1 MAKALKKLDI
11 LDINWRNGPGAHH
24 LFLDKAKSLVSTEE
38 DGAFDLEEANEV
50 IEELEA
56 LLYFGTQFGPYA
68 PEGMADFYQLTPTM
82 ASMITQL
89 KDRVFQ
95 HRALPQLCELAKG
108 GPKVCRYCN
117 WAIERIGQ
125 GRDSVLSDPRISTQ
139 PRGCFAYTHL
149 CAVDSSQTL
158 PLLEQRSQEGCVL
171 CGYLRE
177 HFLISLQ
184 VPDAVDDDTP
194 DDIYGPF
201 YVWLLFDWDDKPRR
215 DRQRGNTLQFFTLQ
229 VMREGRNSRTSR
241 QVRFSVGSN
250 DSRLSNSLGLLSPPR
265 PAPLDPGN
273 LKLIQDCLSAGD
285 HKNTNARFTP
295 KRLLDLGTTDAFL
308 PRVVDMAPSYVSTDD
323 QPVEYVALS
332 YCWGPHTDA
341 SRQLLLTA
349 ESKQSIYQGI
359 STSDLTPVVRD
370 AVTTCR
376 ALGFRFLWVDTLC
389 ILQRDTEDWEEHSY
403 DMEKVF
409 AGSTLTI
416 CAMATSSCLDSFLQR
431 THDRLDL
438 PLGSDSGLSPTASIT
453 LFPCWSDQKLPFY
466 GGYRQRNTEPPLQTD
481 LRISS
486 WSRRG
491 WVFRLSGIARVFKD
505 VYQDDYVAGLWAK
518 DIACGLL
525 WDTKDNREA
534 FKDFYSSL
542 SSNEQQVGPSW
553 SWTGRRQSFLRFHL
567 TLSTN
572 WRCRVRS
579 HLRSEVLQVRA
590 ENHVN
595 GKNPFGRIHS
605 AALHI
610 SGLLLGIPG
619 KWEPEELSSFWYT
632 TSEGQ
637 VVCVDPDWNMASV
650 EGDDRRKFRLLLL
663 SSCCSEPPTWEIGE
677 DRFGPRESVTYRRDY
692 RHTFYEDRNREDN
705 GPARCTLCG
714 PEHERDAWGLLIYPA
729 AQAGTYYRVGTFLC
743 RAQLGGRSIFD
754 HGYTDSIVLI

>member
-11 LDINWRNGPGAHH
+11 LDINWRNGPGAHR

-341 SRQLLLTA
+341 SRQLHLTA

-376 ALGFRFLWVDTLC
+376 ALGFRFLWVDALC

-754 HGYTDSIVLI
+754 HGYTDSIILI

>member
-11 LDINWRNGPGAHH
+11 LDINWRNGPGAHR

-38 DGAFDLEEANEV
+38 YGAFDLEEANKV

-108 GPKVCRYCN
+108 G
-117 WAIERIGQ
+117 
-125 GRDSVLSDPRISTQ
+125 ISTQ

-285 HKNTNARFTP
+285 HQNTNARFTP
-295 KRLLDLGTTDAFL
+295 
-308 PRVVDMAPSYVSTDD
+308 
-323 QPVEYVALS
+323 
-332 YCWGPHTDA
+332 
-341 SRQLLLTA
+341 
-349 ESKQSIYQGI
+349 
-359 STSDLTPVVRD
+359 
-370 AVTTCR
+370 
-376 ALGFRFLWVDTLC
+376 
-389 ILQRDTEDWEEHSY
+389 
-403 DMEKVF
+403 
-409 AGSTLTI
+409 
-416 CAMATSSCLDSFLQR
+416 
-431 THDRLDL
+431 
-438 PLGSDSGLSPTASIT
+438 
-453 LFPCWSDQKLPFY
+453 
-466 GGYRQRNTEPPLQTD
+466 
-481 LRISS
+481 
-486 WSRRG
+486 
-491 WVFRLSGIARVFKD
+491 
-505 VYQDDYVAGLWAK
+505 
-518 DIACGLL
+518 
-525 WDTKDNREA
+525 
-534 FKDFYSSL
+534 
-542 SSNEQQVGPSW
+542 
-553 SWTGRRQSFLRFHL
+553 
-567 TLSTN
+567 
-572 WRCRVRS
+572 
-579 HLRSEVLQVRA
+579 
-590 ENHVN
+590 
-595 GKNPFGRIHS
+595 
-605 AALHI
+605 
-610 SGLLLGIPG
+610 
-619 KWEPEELSSFWYT
+619 
-632 TSEGQ
+632 
-637 VVCVDPDWNMASV
+637 
-650 EGDDRRKFRLLLL
+650 
-663 SSCCSEPPTWEIGE
+663 
-677 DRFGPRESVTYRRDY
+677 
-692 RHTFYEDRNREDN
+692 
-705 GPARCTLCG
+705 
-714 PEHERDAWGLLIYPA
+714 
-729 AQAGTYYRVGTFLC
+729 
-743 RAQLGGRSIFD
+743 
-754 HGYTDSIVLI
+754 